1 MASRRTIYTTETFI
15 LPNPCTLGCIQE
27 RTMNQEDHS
36 LSNVDRRVQSVGEFV
51 DIVCAYRDNLIDG
64 RSTVIH
70 GFAVTDALVD
80 CNS

>member
-1 MASRRTIYTTETFI
+1 
-15 LPNPCTLGCIQE
+15 
-27 RTMNQEDHS
+27 MNQEDHS

-64 RSTVIH
+64 RSTVVH